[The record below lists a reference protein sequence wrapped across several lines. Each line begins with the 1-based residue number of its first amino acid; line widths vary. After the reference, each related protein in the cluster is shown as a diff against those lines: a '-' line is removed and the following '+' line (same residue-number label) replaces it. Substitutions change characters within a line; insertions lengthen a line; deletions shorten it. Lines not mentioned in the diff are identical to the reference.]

1 MARYII
7 QEPLR
12 TVREKPVR
20 AAMAALL
27 LLTTAIYVCTD
38 HTRIPVAEIGEE
50 TTPIIDLTDQ
60 INSQY
65 DPIEQVSVDD
75 SESPATA
82 TRVEGRDR
90 FQDSRVVTAIAELSD
105 DEKTYQTRV
114 QPVSGQATR
123 SGRAQ
128 KPVWLLGKLIE
139 D

>member
-1 MARYII
+1 MARYLI
-7 QEPLR
+7 QELLR

-20 AAMAALL
+20 AAMSALL

-50 TTPIIDLTDQ
+50 TTPVIDLTDQ
-60 INSQY
+60 ISSQEY
-65 DPIEQVSVDD
+65 PIEQASVDD
-75 SESPATA
+75 SESPASA
-82 TRVEGRDR
+82 IRIDGRDR
-90 FQDSRVVTAIAELSD
+90 FQDSRVVAAIAELSD
-105 DEKTYQTRV
+105 DEKTHQTRV
-114 QPVSGQATR
+114 QSVSGQTTR